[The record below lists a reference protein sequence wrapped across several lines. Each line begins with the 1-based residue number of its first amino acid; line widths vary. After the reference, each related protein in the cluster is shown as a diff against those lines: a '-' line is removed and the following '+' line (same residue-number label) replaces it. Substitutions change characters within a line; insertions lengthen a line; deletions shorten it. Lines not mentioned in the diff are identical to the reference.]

1 MVLLMQAKPID
12 LLVIG
17 GGINGV
23 GVAADAAGRGLS
35 VVLCEQDDLANHTS
49 SASSKLIHGGLRYL
63 EQYDFRLVREA
74 LAEREVLLNIAPHLV
89 HPISFIFP
97 VHHSRRPAWLIRLG
111 LFIYDHLSHRKKI
124 PASKSIKP
132 TDLVNSGLKNKFKRA
147 FEYWDCQTD
156 DARLVIANALSA
168 QRFSAEILTRTKV
181 TSIELTAAGWLV
193 TTDTNRVFIAQSIVN
208 AAGAW
213 VAQVHQMATQKPAQT
228 SLTWVK
234 GSHIVI
240 PHVISKAYLL
250 QTQDQRVV
258 FVIPYA
264 EKYTM
269 IGTTDVVYCGDL
281 SRVTIDPEERDY
293 LIQVYNEYFEDSI
306 TASNIIYEF
315 SGIRSLLGT
324 PKAGA
329 ANMRRGYALEQW
341 VGLNKFPIIS
351 VFGGKLTSYRLLAE
365 AVMKELLS
373 FFPGV
378 RPAWTKYLS
387 LPGGEL
393 MGLDYGNWL
402 KKLIADYPNIPTD
415 LLTYYAKNYGSL
427 SYKILGN
434 ASASSSVSTD
444 DVLGMCFGPLCYQK
458 EIDYLI
464 EHEWAM
470 DLNDILWRRT
480 KHGLSLTPQ
489 QQEEL
494 TKYIKRLY

>member
-1 MVLLMQAKPID
+1 MQAKPID

-35 VVLCEQDDLANHTS
+35 VVLCEQDDLAGHTS

-74 LAEREVLLNIAPHLV
+74 LAEREVLLNSAPHLV
-89 HPISFIFP
+89 HPIPFIFP

-111 LFIYDHLSHRKKI
+111 LFLYDHLSRRKKI
-124 PASKSIKP
+124 PASKSLKP
-132 TDLVNSGLKNKFKRA
+132 KDLINSGLKKKFKRA

-156 DARLVIANALSA
+156 DARLVIANAQSA
-168 QRFSAEILTRTKV
+168 ERFSAVIQPRTKV
-181 TSIELTAAGWLV
+181 TNIELTAAGWLV
-193 TTDTNRVFIAQSIVN
+193 TTEKDTVYIAKSLVN

-213 VAQVHQMATQKPAQT
+213 VAELHEMATQKPAQT

-234 GSHIVI
+234 GSHIII
-240 PHVISKAYLL
+240 PHHETTAYLL

-264 EKYTM
+264 DNTTM
-269 IGTTDVVYCGDL
+269 IGTTDVVYHGDL
-281 SRVTIDPEERDY
+281 SKVLIDQEERDY
-293 LIQVYNEYFEDSI
+293 LIEVYNEYFEKNI
-306 TASNIIYEF
+306 TQSDIIYEF

-329 ANMRRGYALEQW
+329 AKMRRGYALEKW
-341 VGLNKFPIIS
+341 VGLNQFPIIS

-365 AVMKELLS
+365 AVMNELLP

-387 LPGGEL
+387 LPGSEF
-393 MGLDYGNWL
+393 MGVTFNDWL
-402 KKLIADYPNIPTD
+402 AQLKADYPNLPKD
-415 LLTYYAKNYGSL
+415 LLNYYAKNYGTL
-427 SYKILGN
+427 SYRILGP
-434 ASASSSVSTD
+434 ASGSAD
-444 DVLGMCFGPLCYQK
+444 LGICFGPLCYQK

-464 EHEWAM
+464 EHEWAR
-470 DLNDILWRRT
+470 DIDDIVWRRT
-480 KHGLSLTPQ
+480 KHGLSLTQQ